1 MTLTH
6 NPITDSRVIG
16 RAPDGSPL
24 RSWAEGSRTFVET
37 YRYFT
42 STSGTGYGVV
52 IVVETTSHDGDL
64 A

>member
-1 MTLTH
+1 MH
-6 NPITDSRVIG
+6 NPITDSKVLG

-37 YRYFT
+37 YGYFT
-42 STSGTGYGVV
+42 ATSGTTYGVV
-52 IVVETTSHDGDL
+52 IVVETTR

>member
-1 MTLTH
+1 MTPTH
-6 NPITDSRVIG
+6 NPITDSKVIG

-37 YRYFT
+37 YSYFKA
-42 STSGTGYGVV
+42 TSGTTYGLVV
-52 IVVETTSHDGDL
+52 VVETTEN